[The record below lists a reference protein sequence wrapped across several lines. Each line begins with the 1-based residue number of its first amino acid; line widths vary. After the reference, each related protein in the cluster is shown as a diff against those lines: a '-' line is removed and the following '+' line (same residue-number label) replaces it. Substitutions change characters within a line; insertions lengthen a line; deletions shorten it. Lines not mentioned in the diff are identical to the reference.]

1 MNIGLHF
8 LFGFIAATI
17 GTISPGLINMTAA
30 KFSLRD
36 GRGRALW
43 FAFGAATIV
52 FFQTLVAV
60 LLARFIDGRADI
72 NTILQEIGFVIF
84 AGLTIYFFW
93 TAKKGKKTKKKD
105 EIKIRTK
112 SSRFFLGMLLSILN
126 LFPIPYY
133 VFISITLASY
143 HYFYFETAYIY
154 SFSFGTALAAF
165 LVFFGYIVFFKN
177 KASKTTLI
185 SENINYIIGG
195 ITGIVALITLF
206 KIIYN

>member
-8 LFGFIAATI
+8 LFGFIAAAI

-43 FAFGAATIV
+43 FAFGAGTIV

-60 LLARFIDGRADI
+60 LFARFIESRSDI
-72 NTILQEIGFVIF
+72 NTILQEIGFIIF
-84 AGLTIYFFW
+84 TGLTIYFLW
-93 TAKKGKKTKKKD
+93 TAKRGSVKKKKE

-126 LFPIPYY
+126 LFPVPYY

-143 HYFYFETAYIY
+143 DYFYFETIYIY
-154 SFSFGTALAAF
+154 SFSFGTAVAAF
-165 LVFFGYIVFFKN
+165 LVFFGYIIFFKN

-185 SENINYIIGG
+185 SENINYIIGA

>member
-8 LFGFIAATI
+8 LFGFITAAI

-52 FFQTLVAV
+52 FFQTLIAV
-60 LLARFIDGRADI
+60 LFARFIESRSDI
-72 NTILQEIGFVIF
+72 NTILQEIAFVIF
-84 AGLTIYFFW
+84 AGLTLYFFW
-93 TAKKGKKTKKKD
+93 NAKKNKVKKKKE

-133 VFISITLASY
+133 VFVSITLASY
-143 HYFYFETAYIY
+143 GYFYFETAYIY
-154 SFSFGTALAAF
+154 SFSFGTAVAAF
-165 LVFFGYIVFFKN
+165 LIFFGYIVFFKN
-177 KASKTTLI
+177 KTTKTTMI

-195 ITGIVALITLF
+195 ITGIVSLITLF
-206 KIIYN
+206 RIIYS